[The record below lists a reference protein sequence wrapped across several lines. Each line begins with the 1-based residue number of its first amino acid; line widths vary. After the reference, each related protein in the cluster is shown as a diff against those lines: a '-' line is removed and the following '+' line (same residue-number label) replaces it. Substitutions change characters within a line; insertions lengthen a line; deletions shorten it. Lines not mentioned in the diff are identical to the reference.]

1 MSFKQ
6 TLKIENWWKQ
16 QTHSN
21 IYLPFFSALTIF
33 IMLGGVF
40 ANITR
45 LEIKF
50 PLSLGLGKF
59 YYFFTNT
66 PPKHDISVYIIDM
79 YFDIIIAH

>member
-1 MSFKQ
+1 
-6 TLKIENWWKQ
+6 
-16 QTHSN
+16 
-21 IYLPFFSALTIF
+21 
-33 IMLGGVF
+33 MLGGVF